1 MKFAINVPLFI
12 PLQFPG
18 TCCQLIHIHT
28 HSLTGSE
35 CVEYRVVEMVDI
47 TPPQTKSVAH
57 CYSGPFII
65 RGAKFKTIVEQLVC
79 VCVGALVGLHVC
91 RARRTS
97 W

>member
-18 TCCQLIHIHT
+18 TCCQPIHIHT
-28 HSLTGSE
+28 HSLS
-35 CVEYRVVEMVDI
+35 DLA
-47 TPPQTKSVAH
+47 PPPTKSVAH

-65 RGAKFKTIVEQLVC
+65 RGAKFKTIAEQLVCVC

-91 RARRTS
+91 S
-97 W
+97 